1 MLNDIHQDRGGC
13 NKLLSLSPGYAVT
26 AGHFSSPNVIDIAA
40 GAPQHSSSGKVVLSS
55 SFSAI
60 RSPFVSVAEVIL
72 FFCFFR
78 FIFLKLMVHLWWR
91 VFKPQ
96 GKWYEH
102 ECVVPVCLRNH
113 WLFQTHCSNCFV
125 ARNTLFEKER
135 STLATNYSRGG
146 GGNVFHSE

>member
-72 FFCFFR
+72 FFLFFQVY
-78 FIFLKLMVHLWWR
+78 IFKIDGASLVKSFQASGKMV
-91 VFKPQ
+91 
-96 GKWYEH
+96 
-102 ECVVPVCLRNH
+102 
-113 WLFQTHCSNCFV
+113 
-125 ARNTLFEKER
+125 
-135 STLATNYSRGG
+135 
-146 GGNVFHSE
+146 